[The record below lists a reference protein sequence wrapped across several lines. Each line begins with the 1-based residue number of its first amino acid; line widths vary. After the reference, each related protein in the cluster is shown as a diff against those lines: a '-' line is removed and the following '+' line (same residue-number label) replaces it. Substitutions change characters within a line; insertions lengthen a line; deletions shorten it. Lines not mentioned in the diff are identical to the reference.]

1 MINCIFEPSIDTSSA
16 TICKWC
22 GEEKILHNHNRQVP
36 RLYTEEEVR
45 EAFMNGH
52 SLCRCVTDNYEEAL
66 ESADEYIQSLK
77 QLK

>member
-36 RLYTEEEVR
+36 RLYTEEQVR
-45 EAFMNGH
+45 K
-52 SLCRCVTDNYEEAL
+52 AL
-66 ESADEYIQSLK
+66 SESFKASQEGYNITSDEIIQLLK
-77 QLK
+77 NDKL

>member
-36 RLYTEEEVR
+36 QLYTEEQVR
-45 EAFMNGH
+45 K
-52 SLCRCVTDNYEEAL
+52 AL
-66 ESADEYIQSLK
+66 SESFKASQEGYNITSDEIIQLLK
-77 QLK
+77 NNKL